1 MEDTQMTTIMDAI
14 NRIDSLKPN
23 RYSQSDKVKWLS
35 TLDERIMNDIIVTH
49 EGTEVEAFNGYT
61 DETSLTTELL
71 VHSPYD
77 EMYLYWLEAQIDY
90 WNGEYAK
97 YNNSIDMFNTSYEAF
112 EKHYN
117 GTHMPKGK
125 KFKFF

>member
-1 MEDTQMTTIMDAI
+1 MTIMDSI

-23 RYSQSDKVKWLS
+23 RYEQSEKIKWLS
-35 TLDERIMNDIIVTH
+35 TLDERIMNDIISTH
-49 EGTEVEAFNGYT
+49 EDAKVESFHGYT

-71 VHSPYD
+71 AHAPYD

-97 YNNSIDMFNTSYEAF
+97 YNNSIEMFNTAYKAF
-112 EKHYN
+112 ESHYN
-117 GTHMPKGK
+117 RTHMPKGK
-125 KFKFF
+125 KFRFF

>member
-1 MEDTQMTTIMDAI
+1 MTIMELM

-23 RYSQSDKVKWLS
+23 RYGEREKIKWLS
-35 TLDERIMNDIIVTH
+35 TLDGRIKSEIFDTH
-49 EGTEVEAFNGYT
+49 EGAEGISYNGYT
-61 DETSLTTELL
+61 EETSLTTELL
-71 VHSPYD
+71 AYAPYD

-97 YNNSIDMFNTSYEAF
+97 YNNSIEMFNTAYSAF
-112 EKHYN
+112 ANHYN
-117 GTHMPKGK
+117 HTHKPKGD

>member
-1 MEDTQMTTIMDAI
+1 MTIMDVI
-14 NRIDSLKPN
+14 NRIDNLKPN
-23 RYSQSDKVKWLS
+23 RYDQSEKIKWLS
-35 TLDERIMNDIIVTH
+35 TLDDRIMNDIIATH
-49 EGTEVEAFNGYT
+49 DGSEGIEHNGYT

-97 YNNSIDMFNTSYEAF
+97 YNNSVDMFNTAYTAF
-112 EKHYN
+112 ANHYN
-117 GTHMPKGK
+117 RNHMPKGK

>member
-1 MEDTQMTTIMDAI
+1 MTIMDAI
-14 NRIDSLKPN
+14 NRIDILKPN
-23 RYSQSDKVKWLS
+23 RYEQSEKMKWLS
-35 TLDERIMNDIIVTH
+35 TLDSRINSEIFAMH
-49 EGTEVEAFNGYT
+49 EGDEGASFKGYT
-61 DETSLTTELL
+61 EETALTTELL

-97 YNNSIDMFNTSYEAF
+97 YNNSIEMFNTAYTAYSN
-112 EKHYN
+112 HYN
-117 GTHMPKGK
+117 RTHMPKGN

>member
-1 MEDTQMTTIMDAI
+1 MTIMDVI
-14 NRIDSLKPN
+14 NRIDNLKPN
-23 RYSQSDKVKWLS
+23 RYDQSEKIKWLS
-35 TLDERIMNDIIVTH
+35 TLDDRIMNDIIATH
-49 EGTEVEAFNGYT
+49 DGSEGIEHNGYT

-97 YNNSIDMFNTSYEAF
+97 YNNSIDMFNTAYTAF
-112 EKHYN
+112 ANHYN
-117 GTHMPKGK
+117 RNHMPKGK